1 MSNLVSLTH
10 PNLQI
15 LNKTQMEVC
24 SVSEILIKSLLNKSH
39 YNSRTSNFID
49 MKLGQL
55 TKPYKWNM
63 ATSKNLT
70 MKSCWQIMKSLIFF
84 QFMATLERSK
94 SQILDVWSIILSF
107 SLVTNF
113 YPNKTGNK
121 TKKSLTR
128 KTNFK
133 T

>member
-15 LNKTQMEVC
+15 LNKTQMEVS

>member
-94 SQILDVWSIILSF
+94 SQISDVWSIILSF